1 MRRSWAEPMPSTPR
15 ITEPQSRATAPRT
28 RAQDPF
34 ARPIVGAGAR
44 MRRIFRLVAKVAPTD
59 STVLLLGESGT
70 GKELLARSI
79 HLQSRRAGGPFVPV
93 NVAAIP
99 EALVESELFGYA
111 RGAFTDARNDR
122 PGLLEEADHGTL
134 FLDEIGDM
142 PLTAQVKLL
151 RTLES
156 GEVRRL
162 GDNATRIVDV
172 RVVAATHRD
181 LQALVESGRFRQD
194 LFYRLRVVQIDVPPL
209 RDRPEDIGLLAE
221 YFLARITERQGRTGM
236 RFAPATVETL
246 QRYDYPG
253 NVRELENAIEHAVT
267 LADGEVIGPSD
278 LPVALRTPRML
289 ARGDA
294 SAPVVAP
301 ASGASVVAAPGDR
314 DSWTLAAVERD
325 HILRV
330 LRRHQGNASA
340 AARQLGVSRT
350 TLWRKLREY
359 GIRREDM
366 DGTT

>member
-1 MRRSWAEPMPSTPR
+1 
-15 ITEPQSRATAPRT
+15 
-28 RAQDPF
+28 
-34 ARPIVGAGAR
+34 
-44 MRRIFRLVAKVAPTD
+44 
-59 STVLLLGESGT
+59 
-70 GKELLARSI
+70 
-79 HLQSRRAGGPFVPV
+79 
-93 NVAAIP
+93 
-99 EALVESELFGYA
+99 
-111 RGAFTDARNDR
+111 
-122 PGLLEEADHGTL
+122 
-134 FLDEIGDM
+134 
-142 PLTAQVKLL
+142 
-151 RTLES
+151 
-156 GEVRRL
+156 
-162 GDNATRIVDV
+162 
-172 RVVAATHRD
+172 
-181 LQALVESGRFRQD
+181 
-194 LFYRLRVVQIDVPPL
+194 
-209 RDRPEDIGLLAE
+209 
-221 YFLARITERQGRTGM
+221 M

-267 LADGEVIGPSD
+267 LADGEVIGPAD

-289 ARGDA
+289 ARGDV